1 MQIDYKRQLK
11 SLRKFS
17 PLPLM
22 FVMSPFLA
30 FELVLFAD
38 QMIPFRSIISEKER
52 RRFVKMFN
60 NNRN

>member
-1 MQIDYKRQLK
+1 MQIDYKREIK

-17 PLPLM
+17 PLPLT

-30 FELVLFAD
+30 FELLLFAD
-38 QMIPFRSIISEKER
+38 QMIPLRSIISEKEGKI
-52 RRFVKMFN
+52 FVKMFN